1 MAVLIVAEVEGQT
14 AEAYDQMM
22 VVLRP
27 LLNAA
32 PGFVAQGGG
41 PSRHTWRVFEV
52 WESLD
57 DATRFFAA
65 HIRPALP
72 PGVTPART
80 VVELRNLIL
89 TDRERS
95 ARG

>member
-14 AEAYDQMM
+14 AEKYDQMM
-22 VVLRP
+22 VVLGPR
-27 LLNAA
+27 LEAA

-41 PSRHTWRVFEV
+41 PSRHGWRVFEV

-80 VVELRNLIL
+80 VIELRNLL
-89 TDRERS
+89 VREPERRVS
-95 ARG
+95 G